1 MRKATI
7 TKKYLINCLKK
18 YLVEYLYRPI
28 TVRDIAKYARTSTQ
42 PIYLNF
48 SNMQNYK
55 QAMVDDVFR
64 DIRETKKESEETLDS
79 LYSFWQDYYV
89 FASRNRNL
97 FFALFLND
105 IGCGPYIKERSFAY
119 FQEAI
124 AESAVFQ
131 CAHKSDLRKYHEE
144 ALIFFSGLVL
154 LFIREGNTQDN
165 ANFLKETQNY
175 WQRVLHEPVDFYQG
189 DLPKTLLESGL
200 AVSDQ

>member
-64 DIRETKKESEETLDS
+64 DIHETKKESEETLDS

-131 CAHKSDLRKYHEE
+131 GAHKSDLRKYHEE

-175 WQRVLHEPVDFYQG
+175 WQRVLREPVDFYQG